1 MARLAGSS
9 ALHSFDPVKRVV
21 DHPVRKELLMVSK
34 WSKWLAASLAR
45 IDARGPTAI
54 LGAVGLALAAA
65 ACGSAGP
72 PTTAPSRSDATPALP
87 PSGKYVGTL
96 STSALAAAG
105 VDTVNVGAGGVWHL
119 SISPTKMTLTS
130 PTGDDTVYPV
140 VAIAKNRLT
149 LGGNPL
155 CSVNTAQTKNSVY
168 AVSTSPQG
176 LQFAAVTVACK
187 EDGGTLTAGRWTKP

>member
-1 MARLAGSS
+1 
-9 ALHSFDPVKRVV
+9 V
-21 DHPVRKELLMVSK
+21 DHPVRKELLMISK
-34 WSKWLAASLAR
+34 WSKWL
-45 IDARGPTAI
+45 

-65 ACGSAGP
+65 ACGSSSS
-72 PTTAPSRSDATPALP
+72 TTTSTPSRSDATPTLP
-87 PSGKYVGTL
+87 PSGKYVGKL

-119 SISPTKMTLTS
+119 SISLAKMTLTS

>member
-1 MARLAGSS
+1 
-9 ALHSFDPVKRVV
+9 V

-45 IDARGPTAI
+45 IDARSPIAV

-65 ACGSAGP
+65 ACGSSSS
-72 PTTAPSRSDATPALP
+72 TTTSTSSRSDATPTLP
-87 PSGKYVGTL
+87 PSGKYVGKL